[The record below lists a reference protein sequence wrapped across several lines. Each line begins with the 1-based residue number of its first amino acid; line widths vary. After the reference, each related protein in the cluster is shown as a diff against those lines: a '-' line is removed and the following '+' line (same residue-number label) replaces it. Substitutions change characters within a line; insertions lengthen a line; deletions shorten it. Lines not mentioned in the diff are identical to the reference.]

1 MATSFEIRSQM
12 RAKVALYLDQGA
24 RKVWMVFETG
34 TVRFFGPEGEH
45 PRSVFPT
52 DPHPEPNR

>member
-24 RKVWMVFETG
+24 REVWMVFETE
-34 TVRFFGPEGEH
+34 TVRF
-45 PRSVFPT
+45 RSGGRTRPLGFSDRIPS
-52 DPHPEPNR
+52 